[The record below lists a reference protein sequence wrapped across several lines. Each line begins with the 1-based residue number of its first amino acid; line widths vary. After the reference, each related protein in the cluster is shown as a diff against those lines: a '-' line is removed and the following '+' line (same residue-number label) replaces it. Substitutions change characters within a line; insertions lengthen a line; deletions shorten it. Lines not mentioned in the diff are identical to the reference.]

1 MATRSYQVPVIQ
13 TSYAKILVQVFTD
26 YGLDLYKLL
35 QDSGLPPGL
44 IESES
49 DFVPSE
55 SIKRLIYLTSSQL
68 GVSRFTD
75 VLGLAFKRRIIPY
88 VLHQFTE
95 FETIEDSL
103 KHINTIFSYDS
114 PGSRVDFIQEH
125 GQSWFCRTA
134 TEDNSPMFQWG
145 EVFAITYII
154 ELITILSK
162 SPWQPTKV
170 RLQGNDTDIV
180 KTLLSNHCQL
190 FVGHRS
196 TAVLIPDEILQLPI
210 RLTAKDLSN
219 KPAIIEWHTSFTDSV
234 YELLK
239 PYMKEQDLSLEEAAE
254 LLNFSVRTFQRKLKN
269 ENTTYRKI
277 KENLMFSVACEL
289 MEEGH
294 TLTYISSQLGYTNI
308 SHFSRA
314 FKRVSGITPKIYQR
328 SISAQTRL

>member
-1 MATRSYQVPVIQ
+1 MVDATYQVPVIQ
-13 TSYAKILVQVFTD
+13 TNYAKILVQVFTD
-26 YGLDLYKLL
+26 YGLDLHKLL
-35 QDSGLPPGL
+35 KDSGLPHDL

-75 VLGLAFKRRIIPY
+75 LLALAFKQRIIPY

-103 KHINTIFSYDS
+103 KHINTIFTYDS

-134 TEDNSPMFQWG
+134 PEDSSPMFQWG

-162 SPWQPTKV
+162 SRWQPTKV
-170 RLQGNDTDIV
+170 RLQGHNTDIV
-180 KTLLSNHCQL
+180 KTLLSSHCQL
-190 FVGHRS
+190 FIDHSS
-196 TAVLIPDEILQLPI
+196 TAIMIPDEILQIPI

-219 KPAIIEWHTSFTDSV
+219 KPAIVEWHTSFTDSV
-234 YELLK
+234 YELL
-239 PYMKEQDLSLEEAAE
+239 LSL
-254 LLNFSVRTFQRKLKN
+254 
-269 ENTTYRKI
+269 I
-277 KENLMFSVACEL
+277 
-289 MEEGH
+289 H
-294 TLTYISSQLGYTNI
+294 I
-308 SHFSRA
+308 
-314 FKRVSGITPKIYQR
+314 
-328 SISAQTRL
+328 